1 MSRSFRAESGEWV
14 WLDDHQYQIRA
25 IADGAGVR
33 LMSPTAPAD
42 RQILTLPLAMLISDP
57 TFRPCTADEDPSLD
71 DEATQVQQALT
82 DTAAAMDGLARA
94 DPDEME
100 RLADLQAHMLELTTG
115 YRSGD
120 PAAPGSGEPREEFDP
135 ALPMRQ
141 RVAAKAAELGI
152 SADTLWYRLRKW
164 RAAQCTT
171 FGLVDMRST
180 TARLSHPLAD
190 ADPRIIAAITTQHGI
205 EVDEST
211 GDMNRFKRRVQNR
224 LDAEHGKGQV
234 RLPEIT
240 TFRRWMEMT
249 LPGRHT
255 TGSAVTRRTT
265 SNRPED
271 SYGAVTASRVGE
283 VVMLDTTPLD
293 VLCYDPVEAITYTV
307 ELTIAIDV
315 ASRIILA
322 WRFKPEGTKAA
333 DAGALIGDAMTPEPM
348 RPGWPDKLRHSVLKL
363 ACEPLLS
370 LDERFAAA
378 AARPVVYP
386 EKIIIDHG
394 KAFAS
399 QAVKDACRR
408 YGISIQDARAY
419 QPTDKPQVEAAFK
432 TIRSNFSQHIAGYK
446 GYKVDQ
452 RGRQAEQ
459 HARWTLSDIEFFFA
473 EWVISYYQR
482 RHHTGLVL
490 PGFDNLKLS
499 PNDAYRILVHK
510 SGYVA
515 CPADPN
521 LYLELL
527 PIQWLTILHYGIQH
541 NYLQY
546 RAPVIRRLAGV
557 KSPYLEMGGKW
568 PIRVDPSDITQV
580 YFHDPYARPPKPS
593 WHVIPWIHALKG
605 VEPFTDT
612 TLREVKKLIA
622 ERGRDVADQKEIAET
637 VIDLQNR
644 MDAPETWLAR
654 TRKARLRDSERAR
667 ASALDRA
674 RTELGTAPDSA
685 DSRDP
690 ATGEDEAPAAPPQTA
705 TGPALRAVRAPDPAV
720 PASGEGVDAEEFD
733 IDFGSI
739 PTYEVWGAKPLQ
751 QPDDGTQR

>member
-1 MSRSFRAESGEWV
+1 MAYSFRARAGEWV
-14 WLDDHQYQIRA
+14 WLDGCQYQIRA
-25 IADGAGVR
+25 QVGDTSLR
-33 LMSPTAPAD
+33 LISPTAPPD
-42 RQILTLPLAMLISDP
+42 RQVITIPLGMMISDP
-57 TFRPCTADEDPSLD
+57 TFRPCTADEDPALD
-71 DEATQVQQALT
+71 DEATQAHRALT
-82 DTAAAMDGLARA
+82 DTVAVMDGLAHA
-94 DPDEME
+94 DPEEME
-100 RLADLQAHMLELTTG
+100 RLAELQAHMFEVATG

-120 PAAPGSGEPREEFDP
+120 PAAPGEGEPRKGFDP

-152 SADTLWYRLRKW
+152 ARSTLWYRLEKW
-164 RAAQCTT
+164 RAAGCTT
-171 FGLVDMRST
+171 FGLVDLRTT
-180 TARLSHPLAD
+180 TARLSHPLAG
-190 ADPRIIAAITTQHGI
+190 ADPRVIAAITAQHGI

-224 LDAEHGKGQV
+224 LDAEHGKGTV
-234 RLPEIT
+234 RLPEMA
-240 TFRRWMEMT
+240 TFRRWTAEI

-271 SYGAVTASRVGE
+271 SHEAVTASRVGE

-293 VLCYDPVEAITYTV
+293 VLCYDPVEDITYTV

-315 ASRIILA
+315 ASRTILA
-322 WRFKPEGTKAA
+322 WRFKPAGTKAA

-348 RPGWPDKLRHSVLKL
+348 RPGWPDKLRHAALKL

-370 LDERFAAA
+370 LDERYAAA
-378 AARPVVYP
+378 AARPVVFP

-419 QPTDKPQVEAAFK
+419 RPTDKPQVEAAFK

-452 RGRQAEQ
+452 RGRQPEQ

-473 EWVISYYQR
+473 EYIISVYQR
-482 RHHTGLVL
+482 HHHTGLVL
-490 PGFDNLKLS
+490 PGFAGLKLS

-515 CPADPN
+515 CPTDPN

-527 PIQWLTILHYGIQH
+527 PIQWLTIKHYGIQH

-568 PIRVDPSDITQV
+568 PIRVDPSDITRV
-580 YFHDPYARPPKPS
+580 YFHDPHARPPKPS

-612 TLREVKKLIA
+612 TLREVKKLIS
-622 ERGRDVADQKEIAET
+622 ERGGEVADQKEIAQT
-637 VIDLQNR
+637 VIELQNR

-674 RTELGTAPDSA
+674 RTELGAASDDGIPGSPPASEDASAAPARSGPTLQAVKSA
-685 DSRDP
+685 DPGKSP
-690 ATGEDEAPAAPPQTA
+690 TGA
-705 TGPALRAVRAPDPAV
+705 G
-720 PASGEGVDAEEFD
+720 AEEFD
-733 IDFGSI
+733 IDFDSI
-739 PTYEVWGAKPLQ
+739 PTYEVWGSKPARR
-751 QPDDGTQR
+751 PDDETPK

>member
-1 MSRSFRAESGEWV
+1 VARSFRAEAGQWV
-14 WLDDHQYQIRA
+14 WLDGHQYEIRA
-25 IADGAGVR
+25 QAGDTSLR
-33 LMSPTAPAD
+33 LISPAAPAD
-42 RQILTLPLAMLISDP
+42 RQVVTIPLAMLISDP
-57 TFRPCTADEDPSLD
+57 TFRPCTADEDPGLD
-71 DEATQVQQALT
+71 DEAAQVHRELT
-82 DTAAAMDGLARA
+82 DTVAAMDGLAQA

-100 RLADLQAHMLELTTG
+100 RLAGLQGHMLELATG

-120 PAAPGSGEPREEFDP
+120 PAAPVPGEPREGFDP
-135 ALPMRQ
+135 SLPMRQ
-141 RVAAKAAELGI
+141 RVASKAAELGI
-152 SADTLWYRLRKW
+152 SVDTLWYRLRKW
-164 RAAQCTT
+164 RAAGSTT
-171 FGLVDMRST
+171 FGLVDRRST
-180 TARLSHPLAD
+180 TARLSHPLAG
-190 ADPRIIAAITTQHGI
+190 ADPRVIKAITVQHGI

-224 LDAEHGKGQV
+224 LDADHGKGEV
-234 RLPEIT
+234 RLPEMT
-240 TFRRWMEMT
+240 AFRRWTEAI

-265 SNRPED
+265 GNRPED
-271 SYGAVTASRVGE
+271 SYEAVTASRVGE

-293 VLCYDPVEAITYTV
+293 VLCYDPVEDITYTA

-322 WRFKPEGTKAA
+322 WRFKPLGTKAA

-348 RPGWPDKLRHSVLKL
+348 RPGWPDKLRHATLRL

-378 AARPVVYP
+378 AARPVVFP

-399 QAVKDACRR
+399 RAVKDACRR

-419 QPTDKPQVEAAFK
+419 RPTDKPQVEAAFS
-432 TIRSNFSQHIAGYK
+432 TIRSGFSQHVAGYKGYK

-452 RGRQAEQ
+452 RGRQADQ
-459 HARWTLSDIEFFFA
+459 HARWTLSDIEYFFA
-473 EWVISYYQR
+473 EYILAAYQR
-482 RHHTGLVL
+482 RHHAGLVL

-515 CPADPN
+515 CPTDPN

-527 PIQWLTILHYGIQH
+527 PIQWLTIQHYGIQF

-546 RAPVIRRLAGV
+546 RAPVIKKLAGV

-568 PIRVDPSDITQV
+568 PIRVDPSDVTQV
-580 YFHDPYARPPKPS
+580 YFHDPYARPPQPA

-612 TLREVKKLIA
+612 TLREVRKLIS

-637 VIDLQNR
+637 LIELQNR
-644 MDAPETWLAR
+644 TDAPETWLAR

-667 ASALDRA
+667 AAAADRA
-674 RTELGTAPDSA
+674 GTELGGAGPGDATAGSPAGAAEA
-685 DSRDP
+685 D
-690 ATGEDEAPAAPPQTA
+690 APA
-705 TGPALRAVRAPDPAV
+705 PALRAVPAGPDDD
-720 PASGEGVDAEEFD
+720 EEEFD
-733 IDFGSI
+733 IDFDAI
-739 PTYEVWGAKPLQ
+739 PAYEVWGAKPARR
-751 QPDDGTQR
+751 PGDGTPQ

>member
-1 MSRSFRAESGEWV
+1 MPVAHSFRAEHGAWV
-14 WLDDHQYQIRA
+14 RLDGHQYQIRA
-25 IADGAGVR
+25 LAGDASLR
-33 LMSPTAPAD
+33 LISPTAPAD
-42 RQILTLPLAMLISDP
+42 RRVLTLPLAMLISDP
-57 TFRPCTADEDPSLD
+57 TFRPCTADEDPGLD
-71 DEATQVQQALT
+71 DEAARVHRELT
-82 DTAAAMDGLARA
+82 DTVAAMDGLARA

-100 RLADLQAHMLELTTG
+100 RLTELQGHMLELTTG

-120 PAAPGSGEPREEFDP
+120 PAAPAPGEPREGFDP
-135 ALPMRQ
+135 SLPMRQ

-152 SADTLWYRLRKW
+152 GTSTLWYRLQKW
-164 RAAQCTT
+164 RAAGSTT
-171 FGLVDMRST
+171 FGLVDRRST
-180 TARLSHPLAD
+180 TARLSHPLAG
-190 ADPRIIAAITTQHGI
+190 ADPRVIEAITVQHGI

-211 GDMNRFKRRVQNR
+211 GDMNRFNRRVQNR
-224 LDAEHGKGQV
+224 LDAEYGKGEVQ
-234 RLPEIT
+234 LPVMT
-240 TFRRWMEMT
+240 TFRRWTEAI
-249 LPGRHT
+249 LPGLHT

-265 SNRPED
+265 GNRPGD
-271 SYGAVTASRVGE
+271 SYEAVTASRVGE

-293 VLCYDPVEAITYTV
+293 VLCYDPVEDITYTI

-315 ASRIILA
+315 ASRSILA
-322 WRFKPEGTKAA
+322 WRFKPFGTKAA

-348 RPGWPDKLRHSVLKL
+348 RPGWPDKLRHSALKL

-378 AARPVVYP
+378 AARPVVFP

-419 QPTDKPQVEAAFK
+419 RPTDKPQVEAAFS
-432 TIRSNFSQHIAGYK
+432 TIRSGFSQHVAGYK

-452 RGRQAEQ
+452 RGRQADQ
-459 HARWTLSDIEFFFA
+459 HARWTLSDVEYFFA
-473 EWVISYYQR
+473 EYVITVFQR
-482 RHHTGLVL
+482 RHHAGLVL
-490 PGFDNLKLS
+490 PGFSNLKLS

-527 PIQWLTILHYGIQH
+527 PIQWLAIQHYGIQH

-546 RAPVIRRLAGV
+546 RDPVIKKLAGV

-568 PIRVDPSDITQV
+568 PIRVDPSDITRV
-580 YFHDPYARPPKPS
+580 YFHDPYARPPEPS

-612 TLREVKKLIA
+612 TLREVRKLIA
-622 ERGRDVADQKEIAET
+622 ERGRDVADQKEIAQT
-637 VIDLQNR
+637 VIELQNR
-644 MDAPETWLAR
+644 TDAPETWLAR

-667 ASALDRA
+667 AAAQDRA
-674 RTELGTAPDSA
+674 GTELGGAGPGDAKAGCPAEAGEA
-685 DSRDP
+685 D
-690 ATGEDEAPAAPPQTA
+690 APA
-705 TGPALRAVRAPDPAV
+705 PALRAVTAGPD
-720 PASGEGVDAEEFD
+720 DEEDFD
-733 IDFGSI
+733 IDFDSI
-739 PTYEVWGAKPLQ
+739 PAYEVWGAKPAQ
-751 QPDDGTQR
+751 RPGDGSPQ

>member
-1 MSRSFRAESGEWV
+1 
-14 WLDDHQYQIRA
+14 
-25 IADGAGVR
+25 
-33 LMSPTAPAD
+33 
-42 RQILTLPLAMLISDP
+42 
-57 TFRPCTADEDPSLD
+57 
-71 DEATQVQQALT
+71 
-82 DTAAAMDGLARA
+82 
-94 DPDEME
+94 
-100 RLADLQAHMLELTTG
+100 
-115 YRSGD
+115 
-120 PAAPGSGEPREEFDP
+120 
-135 ALPMRQ
+135 
-141 RVAAKAAELGI
+141 
-152 SADTLWYRLRKW
+152 
-164 RAAQCTT
+164 
-171 FGLVDMRST
+171 
-180 TARLSHPLAD
+180 
-190 ADPRIIAAITTQHGI
+190 
-205 EVDEST
+205 
-211 GDMNRFKRRVQNR
+211 MNRFKRRVQNR
-224 LDAEHGKGQV
+224 LDAAHGKGTV
-234 RLPEIT
+234 PVPAMT
-240 TFRRWMEMT
+240 TFRRWVEAI
-249 LPGRHT
+249 LPGLYT
-255 TGSAVTRRTT
+255 TGSAVTRRTAD
-265 SNRPED
+265 NRPRD
-271 SYGAVTASRVGE
+271 SYEAVTASRVGE

-293 VLCYDPVEAITYTV
+293 VLCYDPVEDITYTV

-315 ASRIILA
+315 ASRSILA
-322 WRFKPEGTKAA
+322 WRFKPKGTKAA

-348 RPGWPDKLRHSVLKL
+348 RPGWPDRLRHSFLKL
-363 ACEPLLS
+363 ACEPMLS
-370 LDERFAAA
+370 LDERFAAG
-378 AARPVVYP
+378 AARPVVFP

-419 QPTDKPQVEAAFK
+419 RPTDKPQVEAAFR

-452 RGRQAEQ
+452 RGRQAER
-459 HARWTLSDIEFFFA
+459 HARWTLSDIEFFSA
-473 EWVISYYQR
+473 EYIDVYQR
-482 RHHTGLVL
+482 LHHTGLVL
-490 PGFDNLKLS
+490 PGFPNMKLS

-515 CPADPN
+515 CPTDPN

-527 PIQWLTILHYGIQH
+527 PVEWLTIQHYGIQF

-622 ERGRDVADQKEIAET
+622 ERGGDVADQREIAQTLIE
-637 VIDLQNR
+637 LQNR

-674 RTELGTAPDSA
+674 RTELGAASDEGDAGGP
-685 DSRDP
+685 P
-690 ATGEDEAPAAPPQTA
+690 ATGDA
-705 TGPALRAVRAPDPAV
+705 PAV
-720 PASGEGVDAEEFD
+720 PAGPGPTLQAVRSADSGAGPTGAGTEEFD
-733 IDFGSI
+733 IDFDSI
-739 PTYEVWGAKPLQ
+739 PTYEVWGSKPARR
-751 QPDDGTQR
+751 PDHGTPK

>member
-1 MSRSFRAESGEWV
+1 MPVAHSFRAEPGEWV
-14 WLDDHQYQIRA
+14 WLDGHQYEIRA
-25 IADGAGVR
+25 QAGDTSVR
-33 LMSPTAPAD
+33 LISPTAPTD
-42 RQILTLPLAMLISDP
+42 RRVITIPLAMLISDP
-57 TFRPCTADEDPSLD
+57 TFRPCTADEGPSLD
-71 DEATQVQQALT
+71 DEAARVHLALT
-82 DTAAAMDGLARA
+82 DTVAAMDGLARA
-94 DPDEME
+94 DPGEME
-100 RLADLQAHMLELTTG
+100 RLADLQGHMLELTTG

-120 PAAPGSGEPREEFDP
+120 PAAPGAGEPREGFDP
-135 ALPMRQ
+135 SLPMRQ
-141 RVAAKAAELGI
+141 RVAAKAAELGV

-171 FGLVDMRST
+171 FGLVDRRST
-180 TARLSHPLAD
+180 TARLSDPLAS
-190 ADPRIIAAITTQHGI
+190 AGPRVIEAITAQHGI

-224 LDAEHGKGQV
+224 LDAEYGKGEV
-234 RLPEIT
+234 RLPEMA
-240 TFRRWMEMT
+240 TFRRWTEAV
-249 LPGRHT
+249 LPGKHT

-271 SYGAVTASRVGE
+271 SYEAVTASRVGE
-283 VVMLDTTPLD
+283 VVMLDTTRLD
-293 VLCYDPVEAITYTV
+293 VLCYDPVEDITYTL

-315 ASRIILA
+315 ASRVILA

-348 RPGWPDKLRHSVLKL
+348 RPGWPDKLRHATLKL

-378 AARPVVYP
+378 AARPVVFP

-419 QPTDKPQVEAAFK
+419 RATDKPQVEAAFK
-432 TIRSNFSQHIAGYK
+432 TIRSGFSQHVAGYK

-473 EWVISYYQR
+473 EYVISVYQR

-527 PIQWLTILHYGIQH
+527 PIQWLTIQHYGIQH

-546 RAPVIRRLAGV
+546 RAPVIKKLAGV

-568 PIRVDPSDITQV
+568 PIRVDPSDVTQV

-612 TLREVKKLIA
+612 TLREVKKLII
-622 ERGRDVADQKEIAET
+622 ERGGDVADQKEIAQT
-637 VIDLQNR
+637 VIELQNR
-644 MDAPETWLAR
+644 TDAPETWLAR

-674 RTELGTAPDSA
+674 RTELGGSEADTPADPGESTPAATAP
-685 DSRDP
+685 
-690 ATGEDEAPAAPPQTA
+690 
-705 TGPALRAVRAPDPAV
+705 PALRAVRAGSSP
-720 PASGEGVDAEEFD
+720 SGSAGSGQEGGEEFD
-733 IDFGSI
+733 IDFDTI
-739 PTYEVWGAKPLQ
+739 PTYEVWGAKPVQ
-751 QPDDGTQR
+751 RPSDDAQR

>member
-1 MSRSFRAESGEWV
+1 
-14 WLDDHQYQIRA
+14 
-25 IADGAGVR
+25 
-33 LMSPTAPAD
+33 
-42 RQILTLPLAMLISDP
+42 
-57 TFRPCTADEDPSLD
+57 
-71 DEATQVQQALT
+71 VQ
-82 DTAAAMDGLARA
+82 
-94 DPDEME
+94 
-100 RLADLQAHMLELTTG
+100 
-115 YRSGD
+115 
-120 PAAPGSGEPREEFDP
+120 
-135 ALPMRQ
+135 
-141 RVAAKAAELGI
+141 
-152 SADTLWYRLRKW
+152 
-164 RAAQCTT
+164 
-171 FGLVDMRST
+171 
-180 TARLSHPLAD
+180 
-190 ADPRIIAAITTQHGI
+190 
-205 EVDEST
+205 
-211 GDMNRFKRRVQNR
+211 
-224 LDAEHGKGQV
+224 
-234 RLPEIT
+234 LPEMT
-240 TFRRWMEMT
+240 TFRRWVEVI

-271 SYGAVTASRVGE
+271 SYEAVTASRVGE

-293 VLCYDPVEAITYTV
+293 VMCYDPVEDITYTV

-315 ASRIILA
+315 ASRTILA
-322 WRFKPEGTKAA
+322 WRFKPKGTKAA

-348 RPGWPDKLRHSVLKL
+348 RPGWPDKLRHATLKL

-370 LDERFAAA
+370 LDERYAAA
-378 AARPVVYP
+378 AARPVVFP

-408 YGISIQDARAY
+408 YGISVQDARAY
-419 QPTDKPQVEAAFK
+419 RPTDKPQVEAAFK
-432 TIRSNFSQHIAGYK
+432 TIRSDFSQHVAGYK

-473 EWVISYYQR
+473 EYIISVYQR

-515 CPADPN
+515 CPTDPN

-527 PIQWLTILHYGIQH
+527 PIEWLTIQHYGIQF

-580 YFHDPYARPPKPS
+580 YFHDPHARPPKPS

-622 ERGRDVADQKEIAET
+622 ERGGDVADQMEIAQT
-637 VIDLQNR
+637 VIELQNR

-667 ASALDRA
+667 AAALDRA
-674 RTELGTAPDSA
+674 RTELGGTEPEDAKSGE
-685 DSRDP
+685 P
-690 ATGEDEAPAAPPQTA
+690 ATGGQGTLVPATVLQAARRA
-705 TGPALRAVRAPDPAV
+705 TPRAVPGDHGTGT
-720 PASGEGVDAEEFD
+720 GEEAEEFD
-733 IDFGSI
+733 IDFDTI
-739 PTYEVWGAKPLQ
+739 PTYEVWGASPARR
-751 QPDDGTQR
+751 PDGSGPPQ

>member
-1 MSRSFRAESGEWV
+1 VARSFRAEAGEWV
-14 WLDDHQYQIRA
+14 WLDGCQYEIRA
-25 IADGAGVR
+25 QVGGTSLR
-33 LMSPTAPAD
+33 LISPAAPPD
-42 RQILTLPLAMLISDP
+42 QRMITIPVAMLISDP
-57 TFRPCTADEDPSLD
+57 TFRPCTADEGPGLD
-71 DEATQVQQALT
+71 GEAVRVHRELA
-82 DTAAAMDGLARA
+82 DTVAAMEGLARA
-94 DPDEME
+94 DPDEAE
-100 RLADLQAHMLELTTG
+100 RLAVLQGHMLELATG

-120 PAAPGSGEPREEFDP
+120 RASPASGEPREGFDP
-135 ALPMRQ
+135 SLPMRQ

-152 SADTLWYRLRKW
+152 GASTLWYRLQKW
-164 RAAQCTT
+164 RAAGSTT
-171 FGLVDMRST
+171 FGLVDRRTT
-180 TARLSHPLAD
+180 TARLSHPLAG
-190 ADPRIIAAITTQHGI
+190 ADSRVIAAITAQHGI

-224 LDAEHGKGQV
+224 LDAEHGKGEV
-234 RLPEIT
+234 PLPEMT
-240 TFRRWMEMT
+240 AFRRWTEAI
-249 LPGRHT
+249 LPGKHT

-265 SNRPED
+265 DNRPED
-271 SYGAVTASRVGE
+271 SYEAVTASRVGE

-293 VLCYDPVEAITYTV
+293 VLCYDPVEDITYTA

-315 ASRIILA
+315 ASRVILA
-322 WRFKPEGTKAA
+322 WRFKPLGTKAA

-348 RPGWPDKLRHSVLKL
+348 RPGWPDKLRHSALKL

-378 AARPVVYP
+378 AARPVVFP

-419 QPTDKPQVEAAFK
+419 RPTDKPQVEAAFK
-432 TIRSNFSQHIAGYK
+432 TIRSGFSQHVAGYK

-459 HARWTLSDIEFFFA
+459 HARWTLGDIEYFFA
-473 EWVISYYQR
+473 EYILTVYQR
-482 RHHTGLVL
+482 RHHAGLVL

-527 PIQWLTILHYGIQH
+527 PIEWLTIQHYGIQH

-546 RAPVIRRLAGV
+546 RAPVIKKLAGV

-568 PIRVDPSDITQV
+568 PIRADPSDVTQV

-605 VEPFTDT
+605 IEPFTDT
-612 TLREVKKLIA
+612 TLREVKKLIS
-622 ERGRDVADQKEIAET
+622 ERGRDVADQKEIAQT
-637 VIDLQNR
+637 VIELQNR
-644 MDAPETWLAR
+644 TDAPETWLAR
-654 TRKARLRDSERAR
+654 TRRARLRDSERAR
-667 ASALDRA
+667 AAAQDRA
-674 RTELGTAPDSA
+674 GTELGGAGPGGALAGAGEA
-685 DSRDP
+685 D
-690 ATGEDEAPAAPPQTA
+690 APAS
-705 TGPALRAVRAPDPAV
+705 ALRAVPAGPDD
-720 PASGEGVDAEEFD
+720 EEEFD
-733 IDFGSI
+733 IDFETI
-739 PTYEVWGAKPLQ
+739 PCYEVWGAKPARR
-751 QPDDGTQR
+751 PDDGTPQ